1 MFSKYGVFDSACNP
15 RNVALVSVALIPLFF
30 CLWLM
35 APESATLQQAQA
47 WATISMVGSLAFML
61 VSSALVHRTLVHS
74 YIFFLGCTALF
85 IGGRF
90 IAYAMGFDVAMLKME
105 SNFFSVHRPDFVSI
119 ELTAREGLRLTLYLV
134 TCLHAMHAG
143 YMFSLWKK
151 PVSVAPRQ
159 DLQWTSSLLIPAIA
173 LASVSALAF
182 MVSFPDAYRAV
193 HNNGYVALYG
203 SASADFTTRGSTAA
217 QYGLLLAL
225 GLAFASRNK
234 WLGWCVLGLLA
245 IYYTANLQL
254 GVRGG
259 IMGFVLLCAWLFHT
273 KIRRIDRI
281 ALLAIPLLLGG
292 VVVMAAMGT
301 RGIDFGASKALLL
314 PWFIDNQGLTALYIH
329 SALQIEHYPALA
341 YVHGVLPITPMLAAL
356 NGTSIPLDQLYFGQ
370 YLSKAVL
377 AGDAYQ
383 KGFGMGWS
391 LFADFY
397 AFTLWVPG
405 AYLIA
410 AATFGAL
417 LARLV
422 NATHPLVFGAHV
434 MIFVKLMLLPRTGL
448 YSVIPFL
455 LVYAGIV
462 VACYIGSRLWR
473 RRLGQV

>member
-1 MFSKYGVFDSACNP
+1 MFSFRHIFDAVSKP
-15 RNVALVSVALIPLFF
+15 RNVAIASVVLVPLFF
-30 CLWLM
+30 CLWLII
-35 APESATLQQAQA
+35 PDTATVEQAQA
-47 WATISMVGSLAFML
+47 WATISVVGVLALLMA
-61 VSSALVHRTLVHS
+61 SSALVHRTVVHS
-74 YIFFLGCTALF
+74 YIFFLGCTSLF

-105 SNFFSVHRPDFVSI
+105 HNIFAVHRPDFVVI
-119 ELTAREGLRLTLYLV
+119 ELTAREGLQLTLYLV
-134 TCLHAMHAG
+134 TCLLALHAG

-151 PVSVAPRQ
+151 PASTAAVQCPP
-159 DLQWTSSLLIPAIA
+159 WTSYLIIPAIA
-173 LASVSALAF
+173 LAVVSTVAF
-182 MVSFPDAYRAV
+182 MVGFPDAYRAV
-193 HNNGYVALYG
+193 HDEGYLSLYK

-225 GLAFASRNK
+225 GLAFASRSK
-234 WLGWCVLGLLA
+234 WLGWCILGLLA
-245 IYYTANLQL
+245 IYYIANLQL

-259 IMGFVLLCAWLFHT
+259 IMGFTLLCIWLFHT
-273 KIRRIDRI
+273 KVRRIDRA
-281 ALLAIPLLLGG
+281 ALLAIPVALGG
-292 VVVMAAMGT
+292 IVVLAAMGN
-301 RGIDFGASKALLL
+301 RGINFGASTTLLL

-329 SALQIEHYPALA
+329 SALQIDHYPALA
-341 YVHGVLPITPMLAAL
+341 YLHGFFPVAPTLAAL

-370 YLSKAVL
+370 YLSKVTL

-383 KGFGMGWS
+383 NGFGMGWS

-405 AYLIA
+405 AYLIVA
-410 AATFGAL
+410 AGFGAL

-462 VACYIGSRLWR
+462 LACFIGSRLIR
-473 RRLGQV
+473 RKLAQS